1 MTIKVIAQL
10 REMNQSTDQ
19 PVVNVISTERSE
31 WRDLR
36 PLDFARGDSGVLDV
50 TGGALEVTGGNPSG
64 HSETRGIL

>member
-10 REMNQSTDQ
+10 REMDQSTDQ
-19 PVVNVISTERSE
+19 PVVNVISTKRSA

-36 PLDFARGDSGVLDV
+36 PLDFARGDSG
-50 TGGALEVTGGNPSG
+50 ALEVTEGNSPG